1 MDSKILILIFLII
14 LLLAPYN
21 GWMIKWGLQSKKNE
35 KLQDL
40 WHGIGFVIRGILSLL
55 IYIQFGMFYFWI
67 SVILNW
73 HAYDIIINVVR
84 GLKWNHTGQNFFD
97 KSPWC
102 WMGKGIILIA
112 GLLFLI

>member
-1 MDSKILILIFLII
+1 MEPYIIIAII
-14 LLLAPYN
+14 LLIALWN
-21 GWMIKWGLQSKKNE
+21 GLIIVWGLQPTKNK
-35 KLQDL
+35 KLQTL
-40 WHGIGFVIRGILSLL
+40 WHGVGFVIRGLLSLL

-84 GLKWNHTGQNFFD
+84 GLKWSHTGQNFFD